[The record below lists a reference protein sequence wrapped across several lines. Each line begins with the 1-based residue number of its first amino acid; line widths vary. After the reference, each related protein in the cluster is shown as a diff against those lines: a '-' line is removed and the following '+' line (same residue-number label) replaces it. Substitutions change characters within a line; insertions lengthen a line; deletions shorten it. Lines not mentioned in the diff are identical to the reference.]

1 VKNNTK
7 TSHFPTVGKSN
18 FFLPAVE
25 LEPTQL
31 KLLGFAIQH
40 PTQLV
45 QFVVNS
51 LVNCMSAK
59 KKKGN
64 KRKVRN

>member
-18 FFLPAVE
+18 FFLPTVE

-31 KLLGFAIQH
+31 KLLGFVIQH

-51 LVNCMSAK
+51 LVNCMSVK
-59 KKKGN
+59 KRGN

>member
-1 VKNNTK
+1 
-7 TSHFPTVGKSN
+7 
-18 FFLPAVE
+18 VE

-31 KLLGFAIQH
+31 KLLGFVIQR

-51 LVNCMSAK
+51 LVNCMTAK
-59 KKKGN
+59 KKETNGK
-64 KRKVRN
+64 